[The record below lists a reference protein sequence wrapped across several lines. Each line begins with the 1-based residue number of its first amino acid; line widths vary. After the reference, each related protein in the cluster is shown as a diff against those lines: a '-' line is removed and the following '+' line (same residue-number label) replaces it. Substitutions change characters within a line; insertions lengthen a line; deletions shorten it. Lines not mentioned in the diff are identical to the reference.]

1 MMAAYER
8 NTMKKITKKQVKTLR
23 AMQIQVNRMMKDEGI
38 STLSLPTPVTE
49 YIRLANMAMTVLE
62 DAIAE

>member
-1 MMAAYER
+1 
-8 NTMKKITKKQVKTLR
+8 MKKIVKKRVKELR
-23 AMQIQVNRMMKDEGI
+23 ALQIQVNRMMKDEEI
-38 STLSLPTPVTE
+38 SMLSLPTPVIE

>member
-1 MMAAYER
+1 
-8 NTMKKITKKQVKTLR
+8 MKKNTKKQVKELR
-23 AMQIQVNRMMKDEGI
+23 ALQIQVNRMMKDEEI
-38 STLSLPTPVTE
+38 SMLSLPTPVIE

>member
-1 MMAAYER
+1 
-8 NTMKKITKKQVKTLR
+8 MKKNTKKQVKELR
-23 AMQIQVNRMMKDEGI
+23 ALQIQVNRMMNNEEI
-38 STLSLPTPVTE
+38 SMLSLPTPVIE

>member
-1 MMAAYER
+1 
-8 NTMKKITKKQVKTLR
+8 MKKITKNQVKELR
-23 AMQIQVNRMMKDEGI
+23 ALQIQVNRMMKDEEI
-38 STLSLPTPVTE
+38 SMLSLPTPVIE